1 MEINRYLGC
10 DKLKKA
16 YLISLCLC
24 AQKTLAETTTVEE
37 AVQEKAFLSQVLDA
51 LTKPSS
57 EHMATYIGLGLALA
71 IVAGIVF
78 IAMGSTKEK

>member
-1 MEINRYLGC
+1 M
-10 DKLKKA
+10 
-16 YLISLCLC
+16 
-24 AQKTLAETTTVEE
+24 
-37 AVQEKAFLSQVLDA
+37 SQVLDA